1 MFEKTC
7 ARKLKGCDY
16 EPKDAELHYVVSKVY
31 HPDFVPS
38 SRTGIIF
45 ECKGRFRTSY
55 EASKYIAV
63 RECNP
68 NIQIIFIFQS
78 PQTPMPNARVR
89 KKCGTKQ
96 SHAEWA
102 EKNNFLW
109 CTKDTIKKEWLK

>member
-1 MFEKTC
+1 MRKVIKQPRKRRPSIAPYRSMFEKTC

-16 EPKDAELHYVVSKVY
+16 EPKDA
-31 HPDFVPS
+31 
-38 SRTGIIF
+38 
-45 ECKGRFRTSY
+45 
-55 EASKYIAV
+55 
-63 RECNP
+63 CNP